1 MPEVGSL
8 TMKATAVDE
17 VEQLFE
23 AYKCEHKTSTLTLL
37 QFRQVCASIVL
48 CRFLDD

>member
-8 TMKATAVDE
+8 TMEATAVDE

-48 CRFLDD
+48 CRFLDV